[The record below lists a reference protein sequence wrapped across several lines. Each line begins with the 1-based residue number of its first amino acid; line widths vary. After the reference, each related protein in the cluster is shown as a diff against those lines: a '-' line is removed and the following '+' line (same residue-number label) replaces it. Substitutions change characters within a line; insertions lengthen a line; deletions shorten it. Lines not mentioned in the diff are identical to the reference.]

1 NGLADQFVY
10 DVQKARNGDVWIATW
25 SGVNRVR
32 GGALDDPAKWD
43 TFTVENTSGG
53 LPNPWVYNLAEGS
66 NGEMWFATEEG
77 LARYQKGAW
86 KHWKHSDG
94 LGAPYELV
102 RDAIQFTS
110 DPAEASQH
118 HAQQKAEQGIEDLK
132 VAYNPNY
139 IISLAVDRDGTVWCG
154 TWGAGLA
161 RFDGKTWKNF
171 TTADGLPANHIFM
184 LYQDKQGQLWI
195 GTSQG
200 LARLNSDGSTFEVMT
215 TADGL
220 FANNVF
226 SMAQSDDGTLWV
238 GSFGGVAR
246 IAGGG

>member
-1 NGLADQFVY
+1 M
-10 DVQKARNGDVWIATW
+10 K
-25 SGVNRVR
+25 
-32 GGALDDPAKWD
+32 
-43 TFTVENTSGG
+43 
-53 LPNPWVYNLAEGS
+53 
-66 NGEMWFATEEG
+66 
-77 LARYQKGAW
+77 
-86 KHWKHSDG
+86 
-94 LGAPYELV
+94 
-102 RDAIQFTS
+102 DAIQFTS
-110 DPAEASQH
+110 DQAAGSQH

-184 LYQDKQGQLWI
+184 LYRDRQDRLWI

-200 LARLNSDGSTFEVMT
+200 LARRNTDGSFTVMT

-226 SMAQSDDGTLWV
+226 SMAQAGDGTLWV